1 MPTQICC
8 HNASVK
14 VCETSKTRR
23 IVATTKWIVPTA
35 ILALMP
41 KCPMCLAAYIALGTG
56 LGISIPAATWIRDGL
71 IVICVASLTWF
82 AAASARRFWASR
94 RRTPITFG

>member
-56 LGISIPAATWIRDGL
+56 LGISMTAATWLRDGL
-71 IVICVASLTWF
+71 IALCVASLTYF
-82 AAASARRFWASR
+82 AAVSVRRVMVAR
-94 RRTPITFG
+94 